1 MHAILVI
8 GLVTGLPLYK
18 KIIVNANKSQEKK
31 MKNKKTPMLFGT
43 KQWIRETIDGVMKYY
58 REGMAWYFDSI
69 GTFDD
74 MPRDEEWYPDDK
86 ENAND
91 NTD

>member
-1 MHAILVI
+1 
-8 GLVTGLPLYK
+8 
-18 KIIVNANKSQEKK
+18 
-31 MKNKKTPMLFGT
+31 MLFGT
-43 KQWIRETIDGVMKYY
+43 KQWIRETIDGVMQDY

-74 MPRDEEWYPDDK
+74 MPRDEEWYPDYK